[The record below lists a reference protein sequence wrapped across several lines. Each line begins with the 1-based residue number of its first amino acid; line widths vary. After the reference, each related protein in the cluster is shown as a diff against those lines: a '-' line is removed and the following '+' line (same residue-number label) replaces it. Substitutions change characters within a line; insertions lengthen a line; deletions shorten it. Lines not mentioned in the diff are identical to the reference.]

1 MFSKISSQLLF
12 FLLIL
17 IINSFWVSTVSL
29 NPRSLITAMEAGE
42 FYASTGVELKEL
54 ILKNN
59 ELSIKVKKN
68 GGKISNF
75 IHWV

>member
-1 MFSKISSQLLF
+1 
-12 FLLIL
+12 
-17 IINSFWVSTVSL
+17 
-29 NPRSLITAMEAGE
+29 MEAGE